1 MGMKIFWTDFSKN
14 ELRNIFNYHKEIASL
29 KIARKLVTSITEE
42 VLILQSQT
50 EIGQREEN
58 LKDREQDFRFILH
71 KNYKVIYW
79 HNIKK
84 NRVEITDVFDK
95 RQNPKKIKRTL

>member
-1 MGMKIFWTDFSKN
+1 MKIFWTDFSKN

-58 LKDREQDFRFILH
+58 IKDREQDFRFILH

-84 NRVEITDVFDK
+84 NRVEITDVFDT
-95 RQNPKKIKRTL
+95 RQNPRKIKRTL

>member
-1 MGMKIFWTDFSKN
+1 MKIFWTDFSKN

-84 NRVEITDVFDK
+84 NRVEITDVFDT

>member
-1 MGMKIFWTDFSKN
+1 MKIFWTDFSKN
-14 ELRNIFNYHKEIASL
+14 ELRNIFNYHKEIANL

-84 NRVEITDVFDK
+84 NRVEITDVFDT

>member
-1 MGMKIFWTDFSKN
+1 MKIFWTDFSKN

-58 LKDREQDFRFILH
+58 LKDREQEFRFLVH

-79 HNIKK
+79 HSIKK